1 MCNDRGMLF
10 VASRLA
16 KVFPRILR
24 SLASRQRDSSAG
36 DTLTNQVNQGDQLAV
51 LRQHSEKLG
60 DMRDSGTRG
69 TSAPGGCTTDSGIR
83 ATSRAA
89 AP

>member
-1 MCNDRGMLF
+1 MSNDRGMLF

-24 SLASRQRDSSAG
+24 SLASRQGDSSAG
-36 DTLTNQVNQGDQLAV
+36 DTSTNQVNQGGQLAV
-51 LRQHSEKLG
+51 LHRHSEKLG
-60 DMRDSGTRG
+60 DMRDSGTRD
-69 TSAPGGCTTDSGIR
+69 TSAPGSCTTDSGTR